1 VHLAR
6 RYVAPL
12 LRAGT
17 PSSLEAAVHLATPP
31 LSVAVG
37 LLAAGAG
44 LAALAGAGPVVLI
57 DGILVGLVGL
67 DVLVALVA
75 AGADRRAWA
84 ALALAPAY
92 IAWKGVLQARAVIAP
107 DLASRPFERSVRD

>member
-6 RYVAPL
+6 RYVRPL

-31 LSVAVG
+31 LAVAIG
-37 LLAAGAG
+37 LLGVGAG
-44 LAALAGAGPVVLI
+44 LAAIAGAVPLALTHGALAGVIGVDVV
-57 DGILVGLVGL
+57 
-67 DVLVALVA
+67 VALVL
-75 AGADRRAWA
+75 AGADRRTWA

-92 IAWKGVLQARAVIAP
+92 VAWKGVLQARALLTP
-107 DLASRPFERSVRD
+107 DLAARPFERTVRD